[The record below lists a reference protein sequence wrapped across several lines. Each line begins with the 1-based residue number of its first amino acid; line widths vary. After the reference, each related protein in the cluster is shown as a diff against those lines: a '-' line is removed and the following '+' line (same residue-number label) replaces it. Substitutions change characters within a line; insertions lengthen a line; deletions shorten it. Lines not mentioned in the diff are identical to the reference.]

1 MSMQEIWEIK
11 ETLSGKFGGESANG
25 INTAI
30 QSNVDEMNRKIEKL
44 RKGKAETDEN

>member
-11 ETLSGKFGGESANG
+11 ETLSGKFWGKSASE

-30 QSNVDEMNRKIEKL
+30 KPNVDDMNCKIEKL
-44 RKGKAETDEN
+44 RRGKAETDEN